1 MIMADHGKQQRRRSS
16 EDAVFNRMLF
26 WLVGAV
32 AAEAVALIVKRLYI
46 DFRVGDVETAV
57 ALRGIFHVFSYAG
70 AVLLAAGLIWCLAV
84 RGKKSGFRPALAC
97 TVAVG
102 FLWLTALLSY
112 LLYDVGVRILVALP
126 IVAAVLILIWFLY
139 QHVFFFN
146 AVVTGC
152 ALALLWLYR
161 QYYTG
166 HPTAVLA
173 LFAVGWVLLAA
184 LASAAAILRKNGGR
198 LGKHTLPQSG
208 SAYVSTWLTCAVSAA
223 ALLAALLAGM
233 AAAYYLIYVLIGW
246 IFCLAVF
253 YTVKM
258 M

>member
-1 MIMADHGKQQRRRSS
+1 MADHGKQQRRRSN
-16 EDAVFNRMLF
+16 EDAVFNRMLL
-26 WLVGAV
+26 WLAGAV
-32 AAEAVALIVKRLYI
+32 AAEAVALIVKRLYV
-46 DFRVGDVETAV
+46 DFRAGDAEV
-57 ALRGIFHVFSYAG
+57 ALAIHGIFRVFSYVG
-70 AVLLAAGLIWCLAV
+70 AALLVAGLIWCFAV
-84 RGKKSGFRPALAC
+84 RRKKSGFRLALVC

-102 FLWLTALLSY
+102 FLWLTALLSH
-112 LLYDVGVRILVALP
+112 LLYDVGVKILVALP

-161 QYYTG
+161 QYYAG
-166 HPTAVLA
+166 HSAVILL
-173 LFAVGWVLLAA
+173 LFIVGWVLLAA
-184 LASAAAILRKNGGR
+184 LAVAAALVRKNGGR
-198 LGKHTLPQSG
+198 LGRYTLAQGG
-208 SAYVSTWLTCAVSAA
+208 SAYVSTWLTCAVAAA
-223 ALLAALLAGM
+223 ALLVAILAGM